1 MQVHRKPTIE
11 NRDPVLPPEI
21 DWLMKV
27 LSGHS
32 DSCRITTGSPPTNSV
47 MLESYTVFPDLTN
60 PRLLIGA
67 GSSQA
72 RAAALSR
79 VNEHS
84 GRLSGAARRA
94 AAGLTRV
101 GLDRVVS
108 RSTVTIAV
116 DPTEVVAPPG
126 ERAPIT
132 LAEYLAEALDEPGLH
147 LAATIGPLRPN
158 QKPVLQLSTADGELI
173 AYAKVGW
180 NPPTREL
187 VDHEAEVLDRLS
199 VQRLHEIM
207 VPVVLHHGNWRDM
220 SVLVTAPLNHSDEG
234 RPDTELMAA
243 ALMEM
248 ATHGQPVE
256 SRLASSRYWS
266 RLVRRTSRPGVSGR
280 LSDVVSRIEQ
290 RFGDHR
296 FRFGFGHGDWAPWNM
311 RRLGRRLGVWDWE
324 RAADDVPLGL
334 DLVHFHFQ
342 QGFHDGGA
350 SVTAGLDRA
359 RSRLAADLIT
369 TGIDQDDTDVL
380 ITLYLVELALRYEE
394 SALSDRPRIA
404 AVSARL
410 LDELDHLVPPS
421 GSDTEDRRHSRSG
434 GGAGSEDR
442 KKRVFARRML
452 GGRGV
457 PVPVRDA
464 VKATVHRAGRATA
477 SMRTVPNTYIVGA
490 QRCGTTS
497 LFRYLTQH
505 RSVKGPALEKGVHYF
520 DTNYERG
527 LDWYRSFFPTRRSV
541 EASRRLN
548 GSDMRILE
556 AAPYYLFHPAV
567 PDRIAEVSPEAK
579 IIILVRDPVQRALSH
594 HNHEVK
600 RGFETEDFATALR
613 LEDSRLEGELERM
626 AADPGYVSFAHQHHS
641 YVARGLYESQI
652 RRYLEFFPAES
663 VLIVRTVDLEHDP
676 RATVSEVLSFLDIPI
691 VGGID
696 FPRFNARSY
705 PSMDPGIERD
715 LRARFAES
723 DAALAD
729 RLGLDRDALWVFEHP
744 TG

>member
-1 MQVHRKPTIE
+1 MQVHRKPKTE
-11 NRDPVLPPEI
+11 TSPPVLPPEI

-27 LSGHS
+27 LSGHH
-32 DSCRITTGSPPTNSV
+32 DRCRITAGPPPDGEV
-47 MLESYTVFPDLTN
+47 GLESYTVFPDLEN

-67 GSSQA
+67 GSTAA
-72 RAAALSR
+72 RAAALDR

-84 GRLSGAARRA
+84 GRLSIAARRA
-94 AAGLTRV
+94 AAGLTRM
-101 GLDRVVS
+101 GFDRLVT
-108 RSTVTIAV
+108 RSTVAVSV

-158 QKPVLQLSTADGELI
+158 QKPVLQLATADGELI
-173 AYAKVGW
+173 AYAKIGW

-187 VDHEAEVLDRLS
+187 VDHEAGVLDRLS
-199 VQRLHEIM
+199 VRRLHEIV
-207 VPVVLHHGNWRDM
+207 VPVVLHHGNWRGM
-220 SVLVTAPLNHSDEG
+220 SVLVTAPLNHTDEG
-234 RPDTELMAA
+234 RPDAELMSA

-248 ATHGQPVE
+248 ATHGDPVE
-256 SRLASSRYWS
+256 SPLVSSRYWA
-266 RLVRRTSRPGVSGR
+266 RLIRRTTATGVSPG
-280 LSDVVSRIEQ
+280 LSASVSRIGQ
-290 RFGDHR
+290 RYGDQS
-296 FRFGFGHGDWAPWNM
+296 FRFGLGHGDWAPWNM

-324 RAADDVPLGL
+324 RADDDVPLGL

-350 SVTAGLDRA
+350 SVSAGLDRA
-359 RSRLAADLIT
+359 RSRLTADLIM
-369 TGIDQDDTDVL
+369 TGIDQDNGDVL
-380 ITLYLVELALRYEE
+380 IALYLAELALRYEE
-394 SALSDRPRIA
+394 SALSGRPRIA
-404 AVSARL
+404 SVASRIIN
-410 LDELDHLVPPS
+410 ELDHLVPPS
-421 GSDTEDRRHSRSG
+421 GSETEDRRDSRSGGESG
-434 GGAGSEDR
+434 GGAGR
-442 KKRVFARRML
+442 KRVFARRML
-452 GGRGV
+452 GGAGV

-464 VKATVHRAGRATA
+464 VKATVHGAGRATA

-520 DTNYERG
+520 DTNYDRG
-527 LDWYRSFFPTRRSV
+527 LDWYRSFFPTRRTV
-541 EASRRLN
+541 ESSRRLN
-548 GSDMRILE
+548 GSDLRILE

-567 PDRIAEVSPEAK
+567 PGRMAEVSPDAR

-600 RGFETEDFATALR
+600 RGFETEDFATALE
-613 LEDSRLEGELERM
+613 LEESRLEGEPARM
-626 AADPGYVSFAHQHHS
+626 AADPSYVSFAHQHHS
-641 YVARGLYESQI
+641 YVARGLYEDQI
-652 RRYLEFFPAES
+652 RRYLEHFPPES
-663 VLIVRTVDLEHDP
+663 ILIVRTVDLEHDP
-676 RATVSEVLSFLDIPI
+676 RGTVSEVLAFLDIPV

-723 DAALAD
+723 DARLAE
-729 RLGLDRDALWVFEHP
+729 RLGLDREALWVFGHP
-744 TG
+744 SG